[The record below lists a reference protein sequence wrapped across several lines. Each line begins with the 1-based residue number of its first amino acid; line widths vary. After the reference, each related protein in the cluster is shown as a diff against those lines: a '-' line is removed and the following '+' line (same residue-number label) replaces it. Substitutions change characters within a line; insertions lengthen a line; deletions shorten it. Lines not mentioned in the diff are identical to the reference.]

1 MKSSRRTFLKC
12 AAAIPVAATIGIAS
26 VAEAATP
33 AVVAALPVYPF
44 QWWFSYDGGELF
56 TENFDTKEVALAFL
70 QHEGE
75 GMIAE
80 CQQQDFDLRLD
91 AYEILETLSNNN
103 EELIGDGEFIE
114 PNKEQ
119 MDDLEKSVN
128 AAIDA
133 WAIRNKISLTAWTFG
148 EVRNQVEIPKAKK
161 TKAAVAA

>member
-1 MKSSRRTFLKC
+1 MKSSRRSFLKG
-12 AAAIPVAATIGIAS
+12 AAAIPVVAAVGVGGAI
-26 VAEAATP
+26 EAATP
-33 AVVAALPVYPF
+33 AVAAAVPAYPF

-56 TENFDTKEVALAFL
+56 TENFDTKEAALAFL
-70 QHEGE
+70 KHEGE

-91 AYEILETLSNNN
+91 AYDILERLSEGN
-103 EELIGDGEFIE
+103 EELIGEGEFIE

-119 MDDLEKSVN
+119 MADLENSVN

-148 EVRNQVEIPKAKK
+148 EVRNQVIIPKVKK
-161 TKAAVAA
+161 AKAAVAA

>member
-1 MKSSRRTFLKC
+1 MKSSRRAFLKG
-12 AAAIPVAATIGIAS
+12 AAAIPVVAAVGIGGAIE
-26 VAEAATP
+26 VATP
-33 AVVAALPVYPF
+33 AVAAVPAYPF

-56 TENFDTKEVALAFL
+56 TENFDTKEAALAFL
-70 QHEGE
+70 KHEGE

-103 EELIGDGEFIE
+103 EELIGEGEFIE

-133 WAIRNKISLTAWTFG
+133 WAVRNKISLTAWTFG
-148 EVRNQVEIPKAKK
+148 EVRNQVEIPRVKKA
-161 TKAAVAA
+161 KAAVAA